1 MPLKI
6 DRSRIEQVIVLTGLV
21 LLLLLPLFI
30 PA

>member
-6 DRSRIEQVIVLTGLV
+6 DRSRIEQVIVLTGLA